1 MVAPSIARRAWRPA
15 LEGKRIQPT
24 NLPGDVLRMSNS
36 PVTPPP
42 SSAPGAPSRAAND
55 LGTSP
60 TPTQWA
66 DIVVQ
71 LGNEVADPLAVALSY
86 IQNLTDTGKID
97 RRGLLQLRRAIESAR
112 SAGMLGQQLGQL
124 AAKRAAPSSGRQN
137 LTQMLRQLLN
147 QRSRDTQARG
157 IQIRQ
162 VLEPVEVWADGVLL
176 FSLLTSLI
184 DWALNS
190 TDSSIE
196 LRLHLTRWPLKA
208 RLACRFVHADVHS
221 IARDPSDRSAAP
233 DSLSWRLVEQ
243 SAMTLGVL
251 PLRERAEDITEL
263 ILEFP
268 NVVADEGL
276 RPPGAPGMDAE
287 SDPAYTVPW
296 TMPAPPPPPT
306 PPPALHVAPSQ
317 RAQALAGYHVLLLT
331 ADRAL
336 RDEALH
342 AMLYL
347 GVVVDVVTSVGEAEE
362 FCQDGLPHAFMFDAN
377 GRNPA
382 LGDLIAELLRQAPA
396 MAVVE
401 LLTGDAPTRLS
412 TATPDGLARIGR
424 ANLGDSL
431 PGLLMFELSRHR

>member
-1 MVAPSIARRAWRPA
+1 
-15 LEGKRIQPT
+15 
-24 NLPGDVLRMSNS
+24 MSNS

-42 SSAPGAPSRAAND
+42 NTAPGAPSRAAND
-55 LGTSP
+55 LGSSP

-97 RRGLLQLRRAIESAR
+97 RRGLLQLRRCIEGAR

-124 AAKRAAPSSGRQN
+124 AAKRGATSSGRQN

-157 IQIRQ
+157 LQIRQ

-184 DWALNS
+184 DWALSS

-208 RLACRFVHADVHS
+208 RLACRFVHGDLHS
-221 IARDPSDRSAAP
+221 VGRDPADRSSHA
-233 DSLSWRLVEQ
+233 DSLAWRLVEQ

-251 PLRERAEDITEL
+251 PLRERADDVTEL

-268 NVVADEGL
+268 NVVADEGP
-276 RPPGAPGMDAE
+276 RAPGATGAPGAE
-287 SDPAYTVPW
+287 LDPDPNYAVPW
-296 TMPAPPPPPT
+296 TMPAPPPPPA
-306 PPPALHVAPSQ
+306 PAPALHVAPSQ

-331 ADRAL
+331 SDRAL

-401 LLTGDAPTRLS
+401 LLAGDAPTRLS

-424 ANLGDSL
+424 DNLGDSL